1 MRSHLN
7 NRKHQM
13 NVNNTFPE
21 DAERKL
27 NVHKT
32 LTSSE
37 RLMYVQFTP
46 CVYEVSTWES
56 ITAGTSQHGTI
67 IQTGMTCKKIPL

>member
-13 NVNNTFPE
+13 NVDNTFPE
-21 DAERKL
+21 DTGRKL
-27 NVHKT
+27 NVRKT